1 MRTFLRYAFWTSL
14 TIILLLDVVDRLSS
28 LPSVAV
34 ITLPPAPTVNLDP
47 PDEPDIN
54 AVPRKT
60 WIDL

>member
-1 MRTFLRYAFWTSL
+1 MRTFLKYTFFAIL
-14 TIILLLDVVDRLSS
+14 TIIWLLDVVDRLSS
-28 LPSVAV
+28 LPAVAV